1 VSANR
6 SSPLHAF
13 WDRVDFP
20 YYIVTV
26 RADDGEMS
34 GCLASFVTQC
44 SIDPPHFLAC
54 VAKVNHTFGVAQR
67 CHAMGL
73 HLLGDD
79 QDDLARLF
87 GEQTGDVVD
96 KFAHCE
102 WRVGDTGAPL
112 LVESAAS
119 LEGRVLDHFPVG
131 DHEAFLLLIE
141 RSEPGEHPGLLTYRD
156 APRFHPG
163 HPL

>member
-1 VSANR
+1 MPEGRAA
-6 SSPLHAF
+6 PLRAF
-13 WDRVDFP
+13 WDRIDFP
-20 YYIVTV
+20 YYILTV

-54 VAKVNHTFGVAQR
+54 VARVNHTFGVAQR
-67 CHAMGL
+67 CNAMGL

-79 QDDLARLF
+79 QDGLARLF

-102 WRVGDTGAPL
+102 WRMGDTGAPL
-112 LVESAAS
+112 LVETAAS

-131 DHEAFLLLIE
+131 DHEGFLLLVE
-141 RSEPGEHPGLLTYRD
+141 RSEPGQHPGLLTYRD